1 MFIFQMPKKLA
12 LGFYL
17 MLPMGPD
24 ETITRFSPIMW
35 TEFTN

>member
-1 MFIFQMPKKLA
+1 MSEKLA

-17 MLPMGPD
+17 MLPMSPD
-24 ETITRFSPIMW
+24 EMIARFSPIMW